1 MKSLSELLN
10 ENLLNESLVVEG
22 IEGDY
27 TQIVLSASTGE
38 YTNLPQGVSNDDDMV
53 QDFRT
58 FNKEIFDDITSVI
71 NKLTKMDYVE
81 TGGANLPSTIRTW
94 EFTESIDNKLL
105 NKVISAYKKAYKT
118 TQFPEGIKHDI
129 SKVRPSMFISFSK
142 EVARNKYINGFVW
155 LHFK

>member
-1 MKSLSELLN
+1 MKSLTE
-10 ENLLNESLVVEG
+10 LLNESLVVEG

-27 TQIVLSASTGE
+27 TQIVLSAFTGE

-71 NKLTKMDYVE
+71 NKLTKMECVE
-81 TGGANLPSTIRTW
+81 DNDTHYSTIRTW

-105 NKVISAYKKAYKT
+105 NKVVSAYKKAYKT
-118 TQFPEGIKHDI
+118 IQFPDGIKHDI
-129 SKVRPSMFISFSK
+129 SKVRPSMFINLNK
-142 EVARNKYINGFVW
+142 EVVKGKYINGFVW
-155 LHFK
+155 LKFE